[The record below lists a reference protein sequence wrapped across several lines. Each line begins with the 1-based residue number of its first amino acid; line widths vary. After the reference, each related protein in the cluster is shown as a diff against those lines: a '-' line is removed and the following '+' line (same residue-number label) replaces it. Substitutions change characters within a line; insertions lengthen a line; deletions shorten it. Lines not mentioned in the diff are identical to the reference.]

1 MIGIRGDVR
10 SAERWTLAAYAD
22 YAGLGDGNLKTWQVQ
37 ASASY
42 RYTF

>member
-37 ASASY
+37 ASY
-42 RYTF
+42 RCTF